1 MQKVNFI
8 WLLILL
14 TAGCSVFK
22 NNIGS
27 DYRLSNGLN
36 DGRLIESIEKQN
48 ITANSFYIQKAE
60 LEVITESGS
69 EKLLGSLKFE
79 SPDKYLISIK
89 SRTGIEGVRI
99 FLNRDTVLV
108 NDRINKRMYYGST
121 NKIKLKYGV
130 SFSEIP
136 VILGDFIL
144 DTVHDNIITNCI
156 DGRMDI
162 DAHLQGTKLKY
173 VIDCTKG
180 KLKETLIINDLN
192 RAGIA
197 ILYSDYFKYSTGF
210 MPGLIQMNDLQ
221 RKIKI
226 KIRIKNL
233 ESPWNGKI
241 DFIPGKQYEI
251 LQLP

>member
-1 MQKVNFI
+1 MQKINFI
-8 WLLILL
+8 WLLIIL

-48 ITANSFYIQKAE
+48 ITANSFYIQTAE
-60 LEVITESGS
+60 LEIITESGS

-99 FLNRDTVLV
+99 FLSRDTVLV
-108 NDRINKRMYYGST
+108 NDRINKKVYYGSA
-121 NKIKLKYGV
+121 NKMNLKYGI

-136 VILGDFIL
+136 VILGDFIF
-144 DTVHDNIITNCI
+144 DTAQDNIITNCI
-156 DGRMDI
+156 DGSMDI
-162 DAHLQGTKLKY
+162 DTYLKGTKLKY
-173 VIDCTKG
+173 VIDCPKG
-180 KLKETLIINDLN
+180 KLRETIIINDLN
-192 RAGIA
+192 KAGIA
-197 ILYSDYFKYSTGF
+197 ILYSDYLKQSSGF

-226 KIRIKNL
+226 KIRIRKMV
-233 ESPWNGKI
+233 SPWEGKI